1 MVSLSNIYWPGLQK
15 IAWFITIFFRGVGLN
30 HQPDVVFSIQA
41 AEAFPF
47 DQQKLKV
54 ILASEK
60 LMADELVPG
69 PLGV

>member
-1 MVSLSNIYWPGLQK
+1 MELVDMNHLLSTNYDCILSY
-15 IAWFITIFFRGVGLN
+15 IN
-30 HQPDVVFSIQA
+30 HQKNHQKNHIVFSVQA

-60 LMADELVPG
+60 LMADELVPPG
-69 PLGV
+69 RSTGV